1 MSHRLTLRMAA
12 PSIVISL
19 LLFSLGSLGALY
31 VRNLQKSTEATL
43 KLDRET
49 IQAAGQLLLSVTE
62 VRAELAEFL
71 ATGSRVHLQAVPAKL
86 AEMDRCLRET
96 ETLVDDDNEKALT
109 RHIRE
114 GYKRLLE
121 AFQRISDSQRPA
133 DAQSRQAVER
143 LNNELA
149 VRGVLAPAKDLLAWE
164 EKLNRESGAKNQRM
178 ASGMAQVLWLF
189 GVFGAA
195 AGVIAGFGI
204 ARGVTRSIVELYV
217 PVRAASGKLEEVV
230 GPVDVTPAA
239 GIEHLDV
246 ILHKM
251 ADQIGTVVDRLQKSQ
266 VEVLRGEQ
274 MAALGQLSAGMAHEL
289 RNPLTAMKMLI
300 QNAVKARPGNG
311 LTDRDLGV
319 LEAETAR
326 LERSL
331 QTFLDFARPPALEK
345 RRGDL
350 CQAIGQT
357 LALIRACAERQGVQI
372 HCELPGRPLMIEA
385 DHEQLRQLFLNLLL
399 NALDALPQ
407 GGSIRVAA
415 AESGSSAPDPEKGDS
430 PHLPERPELAQMGTV
445 PFFRPEGAAS
455 AIVITVADNGP
466 GIPENL
472 GEQVFVPYVSTK
484 DTGVGLG
491 LAICRQIVQSHGGQI
506 TAGNAAGG
514 GAVFTVR
521 LPESNSATDETQ
533 MEHR

>member
-1 MSHRLTLRMAA
+1 MAA

-19 LLFSLGSLGALY
+19 LLFASGSLGAWY

-49 IQAAGQLLLSVTE
+49 IQAAGQLVLSVTE
-62 VRAELAEFL
+62 VRSELSDLL
-71 ATGSRVHLQAVPAKL
+71 ATGSRAHLEAVGAKC
-86 AEMDRCLRET
+86 AEMDRRLRET
-96 ETLVDDDNEKALT
+96 EELVDDDDEKALT
-109 RHIRE
+109 GRIRDGCE
-114 GYKRLLE
+114 RLME
-121 AFQRISDSQRPA
+121 AFQRISSAPA
-133 DAQSRQAVER
+133 NARSRQAVEH

-149 VRGVLAPAKDLLAWE
+149 LRGVLAPAKDLLALE
-164 EKLNRESGAKNQRM
+164 EKLNRQSGEKNQRL
-178 ASGMAQVLWLF
+178 AAGMAKVLWLF

-195 AGVIAGFGI
+195 AGVVAGFGI
-204 ARGVTRSIVELYV
+204 ARSVTRSIVELYV

-230 GPVDVTPAA
+230 GPVDVIPSA
-239 GIEHLDV
+239 GIENLDA

-251 ADQIGTVVDRLQKSQ
+251 TDQIGTVVDRLQRSQ

-274 MAALGQLSAGMAHEL
+274 MAALGQLAAGMAHEL

-300 QNAVKARPGNG
+300 QNAVKARPASG
-311 LTDRDLGV
+311 LTDRDLAV
-319 LEAETAR
+319 LEAETTR

-345 RRGDL
+345 RLGDV

-357 LALIRACAERQGVQI
+357 LELIRARADRQGVQI
-372 HCELPGRPLMIEA
+372 RCELANRPLMIEA

-407 GGSIRVAA
+407 GGNIRVAA
-415 AESGSSAPDPEKGDS
+415 QSGPAARLS
-430 PHLPERPELAQMGTV
+430 
-445 PFFRPEGAAS
+445 EGS
-455 AIVITVADNGP
+455 TSWITITVADNGP
-466 GIPENL
+466 GIPHNL
-472 GEQVFVPYVSTK
+472 GDQIFAPYVSTK

-506 TAGNAAGG
+506 TVANALEG
-514 GAVFTVR
+514 GAAFTVR
-521 LPESNSATDETQ
+521 LPSSLVPAKTGGGGLPATT
-533 MEHR
+533 